1 MTRLLLAAS
10 VVLALGHGAPPQ
22 QAVFSARV
30 TNVRVDAL
38 VTDGRQVLPGLQPA
52 DFEVLDN
59 GVVQQ
64 VDLMAAERVP
74 LNVVLALDMSGSVT
88 GERLTHLRVA
98 AKLVVDALLPGEKVG
113 LILFNAGVGVQ
124 TALTTDFTL
133 VRRALDAPSNGG
145 DTALVDASYAAMT
158 LSESDSGRAL
168 AIVFSD
174 GADTASF
181 LSGASVVTTARRS
194 DAVVYAASAGGAG
207 RSTFLRDLCETTGGR
222 LLNVRSTSG
231 LGEAF
236 VSILEEF
243 RQRYLIS
250 FTPRGV
256 PTDGWHDLTVRV
268 KNRRNAEVKARR
280 GYFGK

>member
-1 MTRLLLAAS
+1 MSRRLLGLWIL
-10 VVLALGHGAPPQ
+10 LALVDQPAPQ
-22 QAVFSARV
+22 QPVFSARV

-38 VTDGRQVLPGLQPA
+38 VTEGRQALVGLQPA

-59 GVVQQ
+59 GVMQQ

-74 LNVVLALDMSGSVT
+74 LNVVLALDMSGSVV
-88 GERLTHLRVA
+88 GERLRHLRVA
-98 AKLVVDALLPGEKVG
+98 ARLVVDALLPEEKVG

-124 TALTTDFTL
+124 TPLTTDVSM
-133 VRRALDAPSNGG
+133 VRRALEAPSNGG

-158 LSESDSGRAL
+158 LSESDSGRPL

-181 LSGASVVTTARRS
+181 LSASSVLATARRS
-194 DAVVYAASAGGAG
+194 DAVIYAASAGGTG

-222 LLNVRSTSG
+222 LLNVRSTAG
-231 LGEAF
+231 LGDAF

-256 PTDGWHDLTVRV
+256 ATGGWHDLIVRV
-268 KNRRNAEVKARR
+268 KGKRNAEVRARR